1 MSPFVATSERLPHVR
16 LCQTRDHDIADEVV
30 HPLDPTTNAPA
41 GRVAVVQRVPRSAG
55 DPQPRAAHAAT
66 ADAIAEQVP
75 SRTVAGQPAAGIV
88 QQCHHP
94 VVVDTAGTPSS
105 GSSGLRWRSGARAA
119 GKHGRADSSRSTSTG
134 SGH

>member
-1 MSPFVATSERLPHVR
+1 MSPFVATLQQLPRVR
-16 LCQTRDHDIADEVV
+16 LCQARDHDIADEVV
-30 HPLDPTTNAPA
+30 DPLDPTTDAPA

-94 VVVDTAGTPSS
+94 VVVDTVQRHQP
-105 GSSGLRWRSGARAA
+105 RHRAA
-119 GKHGRADSSRSTSTG
+119 SGGGVAHARLASTAAPTRRAAR
-134 SGH
+134 